1 MAEIDYYDILDI
13 RPTAG
18 PEEIKA
24 AYHRAARSAHPDAG
38 GTAGM
43 FRLVTEAYR
52 TLSDPHLRAAYDARS
67 GGDSTPASPA
77 GFATTSAEPDWGEEV
92 RWDAGVPMSH
102 GPDLADETP
111 TGPTEPEEFV
121 DRQFGKLDRWMVSGA
136 GPTVLRWATVIAV
149 VIYAAITYVLVERP
163 DLVRPDAAG
172 DDAWGDLLANTS
184 VLRFMLIAY
193 AVLALGGYFGILW
206 IPLAIVHAATFL
218 CIVVWFVMYWGMAS
232 DTERAGFTV
241 IAALWC
247 MYSAVMAAVPLLRE
261 YRSDGDAQPA

>member
-43 FRLVTEAYR
+43 FRLVAEAYR

-67 GGDSTPASPA
+67 DGDSTPASSA
-77 GFATTSAEPDWGEEV
+77 GFGTTSAEP
-92 RWDAGVPMSH
+92 
-102 GPDLADETP
+102 
-111 TGPTEPEEFV
+111 EFV

-136 GPTVLRWATVIAV
+136 GPTVLRWATVLAV
-149 VIYAAITYVLVERP
+149 MIYAAITYVLVERP
-163 DLVRPDAAG
+163 DLVRPGAAG
-172 DDAWGDLLANTS
+172 DDAWGDLLDNTS
-184 VLRFMLIAY
+184 VLRFALVAY
-193 AVLALGGYFGILW
+193 AVLALGGYFGILR

-232 DTERAGFTV
+232 GAERVAFAV
-241 IAALWC
+241 VVALWC
-247 MYSAVMAAVPLLRE
+247 LYAAVMAAVSLLRE
-261 YRSDGDAQPA
+261 YRSETDSPPA